1 VSRLND
7 KEKGPVVVVMRRLHE
22 NDLAGYLIE
31 HGSWHHLDLPAIAVD
46 DSVIPAGHGKLITR
60 RRGEVLHPERESKAT
75 LDRIKAE
82 IGSLMFSAQYQQRP
96 VPLEGNLI
104 RRAWFRFYDRLPQVD
119 PAGWIRAELG
129 HRYDDGR
136 GQRLFRLHHLAH
148 DQGG

>member
-60 RRGEVLHPERESKAT
+60 RRGEVLHPERESKAMSCE
-75 LDRIKAE
+75 R
-82 IGSLMFSAQYQQRP
+82 GSS
-96 VPLEGNLI
+96 V
-104 RRAWFRFYDRLPQVD
+104 
-119 PAGWIRAELG
+119 
-129 HRYDDGR
+129 
-136 GQRLFRLHHLAH
+136 
-148 DQGG
+148 